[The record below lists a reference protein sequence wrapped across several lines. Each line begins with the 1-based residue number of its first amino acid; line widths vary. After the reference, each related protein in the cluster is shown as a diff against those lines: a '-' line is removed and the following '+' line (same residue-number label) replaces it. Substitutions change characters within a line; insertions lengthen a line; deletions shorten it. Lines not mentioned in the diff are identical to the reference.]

1 MRIGIDIGGTKAVV
15 AAVSETGRILRKE
28 KIATGENTPCR
39 EMIRL
44 AARKAA
50 EMAGG
55 VAQLDS
61 VGIGIPGTVDAT
73 GKIAVCAPN
82 IGWHNEPVS
91 AFFEE
96 EMGISPFLAQDT
108 RAAAWAEFR
117 NPPMR
122 SKRCVVCVTLG
133 TGIGCGI
140 VMNGKIWHGALGT
153 AGEIGHIPVRNTGRI
168 CNCGR
173 NDCMEAYASGTGM
186 ARTARELGLCQTTEE
201 LFALAKNGNPEAM
214 QVIDRA
220 IEDASNV
227 LTAVVNLLS
236 PDAVLFSGGLSTQN
250 TLFVRPLMARIRER
264 AYQSAL
270 SDELYLGPALLGP
283 DAPVIGAAFLRE
295 AFEGKAERETK
306 GANK

>member
-15 AAVSETGRILRKE
+15 AVVDETGRILQKE

-44 AARKAA
+44 VGQKTVEMSGGA
-50 EMAGG
+50 EN
-55 VAQLDS
+55 LSS

-82 IGWHNEPVS
+82 IGWHNEPV
-91 AFFEE
+91 ATYFEE
-96 EMGISPFLAQDT
+96 ETGFSPFLAQDT

-117 NPPMR
+117 NPPMN

-140 VMNGKIWHGALGT
+140 VLNGNIWHGSFGT
-153 AGEIGHIPVRNTGRI
+153 AGEIGHIPVRNTGRV

-173 NDCMEAYASGTGM
+173 KDCMESYASGTGM

-201 LFALAKNGNPEAM
+201 LFVLAQSGDEKALHVIQEA
-214 QVIDRA
+214 V
-220 IEDASNV
+220 EDVSNV
-227 LTAVVNLLS
+227 LVAVVNLLS
-236 PDAVLFSGGLSTQN
+236 ADAVLFSGGLSAQD
-250 TLFVRPLMARIRER
+250 TLYVQPLLASIRNK

-270 SDELYLGPALLGP
+270 TDELYMGPALLGA
-283 DAPVIGAAFLRE
+283 DAPVIGAAFLKE
-295 AFEGKAERETK
+295 AFEEKA
-306 GANK
+306 